1 MHFLKYL
8 ADQALHQRFNE
19 EPASL
24 LTSDYY
30 LVPLPEVEVNER
42 SNLVYKSTMASSLSA
57 DPGLPGFTL
66 FLGLKEIRDL
76 FSDPAL
82 SPEIVII
89 GKLYARRTCS
99 SFQGLSC

>member
-1 MHFLKYL
+1 VHFLKYL

-19 EPASL
+19 EPAEASL
-24 LTSDYY
+24 LTSDYFS
-30 LVPLPEVEVNER
+30 VPLPEVKVNER

-57 DPGLPGFTL
+57 DPGLPGCTL

-82 SPEIVII
+82 SPNLENSVV
-89 GKLYARRTCS
+89 
-99 SFQGLSC
+99 F